1 MNSNVGL
8 WIDHKQAYL
17 IWYDRKKVEVIPS
30 DVEPR
35 THFSGGI
42 RIGGTYNQG
51 IDSELRYN
59 DRYQTQLKKY
69 YTRVID
75 LLKTADSI
83 FIMGPG
89 EAKLELERAIKKRK
103 DMIKKLLSVETAG
116 KMTRNQMVA
125 YVREFFAKL

>member
-8 WIDHKQAYL
+8 WLDHKQAYL

-30 DVEPR
+30 EVEPR
-35 THFSGGI
+35 THFSGGM

>member
-1 MNSNVGL
+1 MTE
-8 WIDHKQAYL
+8 
-17 IWYDRKKVEVIPS
+17 KKS
-30 DVEPR
+30 R
-35 THFSGGI
+35 SFSGGI